1 MVDFNDVRQE
11 SEPTYFFFA
20 RALRK
25 LFEHALEECHIT
37 GWKIITKREALQY
50 LPEDFVM
57 PEVRISP
64 WAPRIEKDPMVFV
77 SHYNTDDMARKLFR
91 ISNDPD
97 IIAWSLRIAG
107 ELAEAYERGEIY

>member
-1 MVDFNDVRQE
+1 MVDFNDVRIE
-11 SEPTYFFFA
+11 SEPTFFFFA
-20 RALRK
+20 RGLQDA
-25 LFEHALEECHIT
+25 FEHALEECHIT
-37 GWKIITKREALQY
+37 GWKIMTHRAALHY

-64 WAPRIEKDPMVFV
+64 GAPRIEKCPLVFV
-77 SHYNTDDMARKLFR
+77 SHYNTDDMARKLVK

-97 IIAWSLRIAG
+97 ILAWSLRIAG